1 VTAAFTDLGDLI
13 FATEGVYA
21 PQEDT
26 QLLIDA
32 LDKTELAPGRRVA
45 DLCTGSGLVAIRAAQ
60 LGASAVTGFDMCPKA
75 VQCARVNAL
84 GADVTVDVHLGSWYR
99 AIEFAPFDVVVC
111 NPPYVPHGPGGGVE
125 SFPAHVPGLAVN
137 AGRDGRLVLDPLCAM
152 APDLL
157 EDGGTLLLAQSEFA
171 DVDQSLHALR
181 AAGLDSDVLIQQW
194 IPFGPVMSARA
205 GWLERTGSL
214 RPGRRDER
222 IVVIRADKT

>member
-21 PQEDT
+21 AQEDT

-32 LDKTELAPGRRVA
+32 LDKTELVPGRRVA
-45 DLCTGSGLVAIRAAQ
+45 DLCTGSGLVAIRAAE
-60 LGASAVTGFDMCPKA
+60 LGASAVTGFGMCPKA

-84 GADVTVDVHLGSWYR
+84 GAGVTVDVHLGSWYR
-99 AIEFAPFDVVVC
+99 AIEFATFDVVVC
-111 NPPYVPHGPGGGVE
+111 NPPYVPH
-125 SFPAHVPGLAVN
+125 
-137 AGRDGRLVLDPLCAM
+137 DPQCAM

-194 IPFGPVMSARA
+194 IQFGPVMSARA
-205 GWLERTGSL
+205 GWLERTGRL

>member
-1 VTAAFTDLGDLI
+1 VTTAFTDFGDPSI
-13 FATEGVYA
+13 AMKGVYA
-21 PQEDT
+21 PQQDT

-32 LDKTELAPGRRVA
+32 LDKTELAPGRRIA
-45 DLCTGSGLVAIRAAQ
+45 DLCTGSGLVALRAAEM
-60 LGASAVTGFDMCPKA
+60 GAASVAAFDMCPTA

-84 GADVTVDVHLGSWYR
+84 AAGLSVDVHIGSWYR
-99 AIEFAPFDVVVC
+99 AIEFGPYDVVVC
-111 NPPYVPHGPGGGVE
+111 NPPYVPHDPGAGVE

-137 AGRDGRLVLDPLCAM
+137 AGRDGRLVLDPLCAT

-181 AAGLDSDVLIQQW
+181 AVGLEADVLIQQW
-194 IPFGPVMSARA
+194 IPFGPVMSVRA
-205 GWLERTGSL
+205 DWLERTGRL

>member
-1 VTAAFTDLGDLI
+1 MTTAFTDLGDLTI
-13 FATEGVYA
+13 APEGVYA

-32 LDKTELAPGRRVA
+32 LDKTELAPGRRIA
-45 DLCTGSGLVAIRAAQ
+45 DLCTGTGLVALSAAE
-60 LGASAVTGFDMCPKA
+60 LGASAVTAFDMSPKA

-84 GADVTVDVHLGSWYR
+84 AAGVSVDVHIGSWYR
-99 AIEFAPFDVVVC
+99 AIEFGPFDVVVC
-111 NPPYVPHGPGGGVE
+111 NPPYVPHDPADAVE
-125 SFPAHVPGLAVN
+125 SFHPHVPGLAVN

-157 EDGGTLLLAQSEFA
+157 EDGGTLLLVQSEFA

-181 AAGLDSDVLIQQW
+181 AVGLDADVLIQQW

-205 GWLERTGSL
+205 DWLERAGRL
-214 RPGRRDER
+214 RPGRRDEL
-222 IVVIRADKT
+222 IVVIRADKP